1 MENLERRPVDF
12 KKERPQLFKMKG
24 ISAKTVEEHLKI
36 YEGYVKKFNEITQK
50 LNNLTDDDYNVAN
63 PTYSLIRELKVE
75 WTRALG
81 GMINHEIY
89 FSHLGGEGG
98 KPGSSLGSQIDKDFG
113 SFEKFVKEMKA
124 IAMGA
129 RGWAWLLWS
138 DDLNRLVI
146 SISDEQN
153 TYMVQNSKLIL
164 ALDVFEHA
172 YYLDYGSNRKGYVDI
187 FFDNIDWLAVE
198 KRFEALKV

>member
-1 MENLERRPVDF
+1 MEYSERKPIDF
-12 KKERPQLFKMKG
+12 KKERPQLFKMTG

-50 LNNLTDDDYNVAN
+50 LNNLTDEDYNAAN
-63 PTYSLIRELKVE
+63 VTYSLIRELKVE
-75 WTRALG
+75 WTRAFG

-89 FSHLGGEGG
+89 FGHLGGEGG

-124 IAMGA
+124 TAMSA

-153 TYMVQNSKLIL
+153 TYMVQNSKIIL

-172 YYLDYGSNRKGYVDI
+172 YYLDYGSNRKGYVDV
-187 FFDNIDWLAVE
+187 FFDNIDWSVVE
-198 KRFEALKV
+198 KKFEKLKV

>member
-1 MENLERRPVDF
+1 MEYSERKPIDF

-24 ISAKTVEEHLKI
+24 ISEKTVEEHLKI
-36 YEGYVKKFNEITQK
+36 YEGYVKKFNEVTQR
-50 LNNLTDDDYNVAN
+50 LNNLTDEDYNAAN
-63 PTYSLIRELKVE
+63 VTYSLIRELKVE

-89 FSHLGGEGG
+89 FGHLGGEGG

-124 IAMGA
+124 TAMSA

-172 YYLDYGSNRKGYVDI
+172 YYLDYGSNRKGYVDV
-187 FFDNIDWLAVE
+187 FFDNIDWSVVE
-198 KRFEALKV
+198 KRFEVLKV

>member
-1 MENLERRPVDF
+1 MENLERKPVDF

-50 LNNLTDDDYNVAN
+50 LNNLTDEDYNAAN
-63 PTYSLIRELKVE
+63 PTYSSIRELKVE
-75 WTRALG
+75 WTRAFG

-124 IAMGA
+124 TAMGA

-153 TYMVQNSKLIL
+153 TYVVQNSKLIL

-172 YYLDYGSNRKGYVDI
+172 YYIDYGSNRKGYVDI
-187 FFDNIDWLAVE
+187 FFDNIDWPVVE

>member
-1 MENLERRPVDF
+1 MENLERKPVDF

-50 LNNLTDDDYNVAN
+50 LNNLTDEDYNAAN
-63 PTYSLIRELKVE
+63 PTYSSIRELKVE
-75 WTRALG
+75 WTRAFG

-124 IAMGA
+124 TAMGA

-187 FFDNIDWLAVE
+187 FFDNIDWPVVE

>member
-1 MENLERRPVDF
+1 MEHSERKPIDF
-12 KKERPQLFKMKG
+12 KKERPQLFEMKG

-50 LNNLTDDDYNVAN
+50 LNNLTEEDYNTAN
-63 PTYSLIRELKVE
+63 VTYSLIRELKVE

-89 FSHLGGEGG
+89 FGHLGGEGG

-124 IAMGA
+124 TAMGA

-138 DDLNRLVI
+138 DDLNKLLV

-187 FFDNIDWLAVE
+187 FFDNVDWSVVE
-198 KRFEALKV
+198 KRFEALKI

>member
-1 MENLERRPVDF
+1 MEYSERKPIDF
-12 KKERPQLFKMKG
+12 KKERPQLFEMKG

-50 LNNLTDDDYNVAN
+50 LNNLTEEDYNTAN
-63 PTYSLIRELKVE
+63 VTYSLIRELKVE

-89 FSHLGGEGG
+89 FGHLGGEGR

-124 IAMGA
+124 TAMGA

-138 DDLNRLVI
+138 DDLNKLLV

-187 FFDNIDWLAVE
+187 FFDNVDWSVVE
-198 KRFEALKV
+198 KRFEALKI

>member
-1 MENLERRPVDF
+1 MEYSERKPIDF
-12 KKERPQLFKMKG
+12 KKERPQLFEMKG

-50 LNNLTDDDYNVAN
+50 LNNLTEEDYNTAN
-63 PTYSLIRELKVE
+63 VTYSLIRELKVE

-89 FSHLGGEGG
+89 FGHLGGEGG

-124 IAMGA
+124 TAMGA

-138 DDLNRLVI
+138 DDLNKLLV

-187 FFDNIDWLAVE
+187 FFDNVDWSVVE
-198 KRFEALKV
+198 KRFEALKI

>member
-1 MENLERRPVDF
+1 MEYSERKPIDF

-36 YEGYVKKFNEITQK
+36 YEGYVKKFNEITQRI
-50 LNNLTDDDYNVAN
+50 NNLTDEDYNAAN
-63 PTYSLIRELKVE
+63 VTYSLIRELKVE

-98 KPGSSLGSQIDKDFG
+98 KPGSSLGSKIDKDFG

-124 IAMGA
+124 TAMSA

-187 FFDNIDWLAVE
+187 FFDNIDWPVVE

>member
-1 MENLERRPVDF
+1 
-12 KKERPQLFKMKG
+12 
-24 ISAKTVEEHLKI
+24 
-36 YEGYVKKFNEITQK
+36 
-50 LNNLTDDDYNVAN
+50 
-63 PTYSLIRELKVE
+63 
-75 WTRALG
+75 
-81 GMINHEIY
+81 
-89 FSHLGGEGG
+89 
-98 KPGSSLGSQIDKDFG
+98 LGSQIDKDFG

-124 IAMGA
+124 TAMGA

-172 YYLDYGSNRKGYVDI
+172 YYLDYGSNRKGYVDV
-187 FFDNIDWLAVE
+187 FFDNIDWPVVE

>member
-1 MENLERRPVDF
+1 
-12 KKERPQLFKMKG
+12 MKG
-24 ISAKTVEEHLKI
+24 ISAKTVEEHLKL

-50 LNNLTDDDYNVAN
+50 LNNLTDEDYNAAN

-75 WTRALG
+75 WTRAFG

-98 KPGSSLGSQIDKDFG
+98 KLGSALGSQIDKDFG

-124 IAMGA
+124 TAMSA

-172 YYLDYGSNRKGYVDI
+172 YYLDYGNNRKGYIDA
-187 FFDNIDWLAVE
+187 FFENIDWPVVE
-198 KRFEALKV
+198 KRFESLKV

>member
-1 MENLERRPVDF
+1 MEYSERKPIDF

-50 LNNLTDDDYNVAN
+50 LNNLTDEDYNAAN
-63 PTYSLIRELKVE
+63 VTYSLIRELKVE

-89 FSHLGGEGG
+89 FGHLGGEGG

-124 IAMGA
+124 TAMSA

-172 YYLDYGSNRKGYVDI
+172 YYLDYGSNRKGYVDV
-187 FFDNIDWLAVE
+187 FFDNIDWSVVE
-198 KRFEALKV
+198 KRFEKLKV

>member
-1 MENLERRPVDF
+1 MEYSERKPIDF

-24 ISAKTVEEHLKI
+24 ISEKTVEEHLKI
-36 YEGYVKKFNEITQK
+36 YEGYVKKFNEVTQR
-50 LNNLTDDDYNVAN
+50 LNNLTDEDYNAAN
-63 PTYSLIRELKVE
+63 VTYSLIRELKVE

-89 FSHLGGEGG
+89 FGHLGGEGG

-124 IAMGA
+124 TAMGA

-172 YYLDYGSNRKGYVDI
+172 YYLDYGSNRKGYVDV
-187 FFDNIDWLAVE
+187 FFDNIDWSVVE
-198 KRFEALKV
+198 KRFEVLKV

>member
-1 MENLERRPVDF
+1 MEYSERKPIDF
-12 KKERPQLFKMKG
+12 KKERPQLFEMKG

-50 LNNLTDDDYNVAN
+50 LNNLTDEDYNTAN
-63 PTYSLIRELKVE
+63 VTYSLIRELKVE

-89 FSHLGGEGG
+89 FGHLGGEGG

-124 IAMGA
+124 TAMGA

-138 DDLNRLVI
+138 DDLNKLLV

-153 TYMVQNSKLIL
+153 TYMVQNSKSIL

-187 FFDNIDWLAVE
+187 FFDNVDWSVVE
-198 KRFEALKV
+198 KRFEALKL

>member
-1 MENLERRPVDF
+1 MENLERKPVDF

-50 LNNLTDDDYNVAN
+50 LNNLTDEDYNAAN
-63 PTYSLIRELKVE
+63 PTYSSIRELKVE
-75 WTRALG
+75 WTRAFG

-98 KPGSSLGSQIDKDFG
+98 KPGSALGSQIDKDFG

-124 IAMGA
+124 TAMGA

-172 YYLDYGSNRKGYVDI
+172 YYIDYGSNRKGYVDI
-187 FFDNIDWLAVE
+187 FFDNIDWPVVE

>member
-1 MENLERRPVDF
+1 MEYSERKPIDF
-12 KKERPQLFKMKG
+12 KKERPQLFEMKG

-50 LNNLTDDDYNVAN
+50 LNNLTDEDYNTAN
-63 PTYSLIRELKVE
+63 VTYSLIRELKVE

-89 FSHLGGEGG
+89 FGHLGGEGG

-124 IAMGA
+124 TAMGA

-138 DDLNRLVI
+138 DDLNKLLV

-187 FFDNIDWLAVE
+187 FFDNVDWSVVE